1 MSGALVLSPW
11 DQAPFFQPIRETTY
25 TNLTAVTSVA
35 LADPQRIALIF
46 SNALGSQINVSTH
59 RSVSNASGIPVLGG
73 VNPIVLLHKDLGPLV
88 QAEWFAF
95 DASLP
100 CALTVIEVLLAK
112 WPGQS

>member
-1 MSGALVLSPW
+1 MSGAVILSPW

-25 TNLTAVTSVA
+25 SNLTVVTSVA
-35 LADPQRIALIF
+35 KADPQRIALLF
-46 SNALGSQINVSTH
+46 CNVLGSQINISTS
-59 RSVSNASGIPVLGG
+59 RILDNNTGIPILGS
-73 VNPIVLLHKDLGPLV
+73 VVPLMLLHKDFGPLV

-100 CALTVIEVLLAK
+100 CALTVIEVLLSK